1 MDKWEN
7 DKDKFYSYFP
17 SFNQQNA
24 DKKQTLLRA
33 RQSEYQ
39 EYLKQKIPTES
50 SKNKITKK
58 LIENEINNNF
68 ITKDNKLQLETN
80 QEVIGKLFL
89 FFCINN

>member
-24 DKKQTLLRA
+24 EKKQTLLRA
-33 RQSEYQ
+33 RQTEYQ

-50 SKNKITKK
+50 SKKKTSKK
-58 LIENEINNNF
+58 LIENENNHLTEINNNF
-68 ITKDNKLQLETN
+68 ITKDNKFQRETH
-80 QEVIGKLFL
+80 QEVIGKF
-89 FFCINN
+89 

>member
-24 DKKQTLLRA
+24 EKKQTLLRA
-33 RQSEYQ
+33 RQKEYQ

-50 SKNKITKK
+50 SKKKTTKK
-58 LIENEINNNF
+58 LIENEKNHLTEINNNF
-68 ITKDNKLQLETN
+68 ITKDNKLQSETH
-80 QEVIGKLFL
+80 QEVIGKF
-89 FFCINN
+89 